1 MICSEQPE
9 DYQTIFNIH
18 KQAFGQ
24 DNEAELVNALRKTT
38 NFNPELSLLAFINNE
53 PIGHLLLYPVS
64 LETNKGNLIELG
76 LGPVAVK
83 LNHQNKGL
91 GTKLIKEGIK
101 KARQLGYTAIVVV
114 GNPKYY
120 KRFGFIKASIK
131 GLKVELD
138 VPEEDFMI
146 LELIPDALKNINGL
160 VKYSQEFNSV

>member
-1 MICSEQPE
+1 MIRSEQPE
-9 DYQTIFNIH
+9 DYQAIFNIH

-24 DNEAELVNALRKTT
+24 NNEAELISTLRKTA

-53 PIGHLLLYPVS
+53 PTGHLLLYPVS
-64 LETNKGNLIELG
+64 LETNKGKLTELG
-76 LGPVAVK
+76 LGPVAIK
-83 LNHQNKGL
+83 LNYQDKGL

-101 KARQLGYTAIVVV
+101 KAKLLGYTAIVVI
-114 GNPKYY
+114 GSPKYY
-120 KRFGFIKASIK
+120 KRFGFTKASTK

-160 VKYSQEFNSV
+160 VKYPQEFNGV